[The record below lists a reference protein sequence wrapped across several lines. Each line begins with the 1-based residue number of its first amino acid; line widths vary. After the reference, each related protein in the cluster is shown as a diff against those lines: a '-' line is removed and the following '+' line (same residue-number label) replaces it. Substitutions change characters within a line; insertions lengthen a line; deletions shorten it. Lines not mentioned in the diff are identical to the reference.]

1 MWMEKTPDGK
11 FKYRERYT
19 DPYTEKH
26 KTVSVTMT
34 SNSRQAANKAQRHLN
49 EEISKRLS
57 IKVEKSDTFKN
68 VLDSWEIKY
77 KHTVKDTSYWRN
89 KWNLNIIRTFLTDD
103 MIVKNIDTAL
113 IQKEL
118 DNLYYKKGYSL
129 SVVKNCKSL
138 IRIIFE
144 YAKEC
149 GLCENNPTDGIVIK
163 RKALKY
169 DEFEKIENKYLEKSE
184 LSKILNV
191 LRNDFRSKRYADL
204 TEFMALTGLR
214 FGEAVALEYSALS
227 EKTLMIDSTLDY
239 TTRKSS
245 NFYKTLPKTAA
256 AIRRITL
263 SDRAVDILQEC
274 QLENTLNESTR
285 FREHGF
291 YFTSRLGNPIAICN
305 FNDSLKRAAKKAG
318 VPKHMSS
325 HILRH
330 THISILAEKKIPIKA
345 IMERVGHT
353 DAEVTT
359 KIYTHVT
366 DEMQKDIVSSL
377 NEIEF

>member
-138 IRIIFE
+138 IRIILE
-144 YAKEC
+144 YAKER

-169 DEFEKIENKYLEKSE
+169 DDFEKIENKYLEKSE

-274 QLENTLNESTR
+274 HLENTLNESTR

-305 FNDSLKRAAKKAG
+305 FNDSLKRAAKKAD

>member
-113 IQKEL
+113 IQNKL

-149 GLCENNPTDGIVIK
+149 GLCENNPTDGIIIK

-184 LSKILNV
+184 LSKILSV

-245 NFYKTLPKTAA
+245 SFYKTLPKTAA